1 LGILQQMLEAAKL
14 TKKHMFIEEPSTG
27 PRRQE
32 ESVQPTLTPLTLGHK
47 TLQIETNTLDL
58 SMGKLHEKINALGH
72 LNIII
77 SRIPMQQLQYLQ
89 AGLVKEIRNRGE
101 EEQRELERIGDEW
114 AQLQEKY
121 DTTLQQ
127 KREVKGRVEEA
138 LKKKYVTEERFD
150 IVVKEKDK
158 VESMAKKTQA
168 TIQNLYTTIL
178 EVPLVV
184 EATME
189 EQVQTIGEVIKGLQS
204 LI

>member
-1 LGILQQMLEAAKL
+1 M
-14 TKKHMFIEEPSTG
+14 
-27 PRRQE
+27 QE
-32 ESVQPTLTPLTLGHK
+32 IK
-47 TLQIETNTLDL
+47 
-58 SMGKLHEKINALGH
+58 
-72 LNIII
+72 
-77 SRIPMQQLQYLQ
+77 
-89 AGLVKEIRNRGE
+89 NRGE

-150 IVVKEKDK
+150 IVVKEKDE

-168 TIQNLYTTIL
+168 AIQNLYTTIL

-189 EQVQTIGEVIKGLQS
+189 EQVQKINEFIKGF
-204 LI
+204 